1 MKGDCLEDSYHV
13 NMIINL
19 LVQFPDIFTISF
31 NLASSTCSLSY
42 MIRQELDKDHY
53 LNFRRQIAEN
63 LEAYHFLRKKEH
75 YKVIFRKKTFRGFTQ
90 IEIVLCGFY
99 INDEIS
105 LITHYMRDLYGET
118 LISEIRP
125 EELELSEESYEA
137 WHEMLE
143 YLMNRTQGNNAK
155 NLFAFRDAGKVYVFD
170 K

>member
-1 MKGDCLEDSYHV
+1 
-13 NMIINL
+13 MIINL

-42 MIRQELDKDHY
+42 MVRNELDKEDY
-53 LNFRRQIAEN
+53 ITFCRQVEEN
-63 LEAYHFLRKKEH
+63 IEAYHFLQKKEH
-75 YKVIFRKKTFRGFTQ
+75 RKVAVRKKTLRGFTK
-90 IEIVLCGFY
+90 IEIDLCGIY

-105 LITHYMRDLYGET
+105 LITHYIRDRYGET

-125 EELELSEESYEA
+125 EELELSEESYEP
-137 WHEMLE
+137 WQEILE
-143 YLMNRTQGNNAK
+143 YFMNRTRGNNAK